1 MDAVLRNRSAFRGF
15 TLIEL
20 LIVIAIILILIS
32 IALPNFLEAQLRA
45 RIVRANAGM
54 KALATALDSY
64 HADSNRLPATF
75 GPFSPSLLKRLIPL
89 TTPIPYLKELPRDPF
104 QPLEKPYWDAS
115 TYVNASDPR
124 ENWDTFYLY
133 NRGDG
138 DVGSTHGGGNAESRA
153 AWSLT
158 SAGPDKTILFPYFYY
173 SARFSDNP
181 QRFMYSPTNGSKS
194 DGEMFLRGGHFLT
207 H

>member
-1 MDAVLRNRSAFRGF
+1 MDPLLRNHLLLRGF

-20 LIVIAIILILIS
+20 LITIAIILILIGM
-32 IALPNFLEAQLRA
+32 ALPNLLEAQLRA
-45 RIVRANAGM
+45 RIVHAQGGM
-54 KALATALDSY
+54 KTLGTALDAY
-64 HADSNRLPATF
+64 HADSAKLPATY
-75 GPFSPSLLKRLIPL
+75 GPFSPSLLRRLIPL
-89 TTPIPYLKELPRDPF
+89 TTPIPYIKDLPRDPF

-115 TYVNASDPR
+115 SYVNANDPR
-124 ENWDTFYLY
+124 ENWDTFFLY

-138 DVGSTHGGGNAESRA
+138 DVGSTHGGGTAESRA

-158 SAGPDKTILFPYFYY
+158 SAGPDRTILFPYYFY
-173 SARFSDNP
+173 SVRFSDNP

-194 DGEMFLRGGHFLT
+194 DGEMFLRGGRYLT